1 MIKQFAPCVKK
12 YWWAALLSPLTV
24 IIEVLLEVRIPMLM
38 SQIVDTGITNQ
49 DLQYVVNMG
58 VQMVAF
64 ALCSLAAGALSA
76 WFASIAGMGLG
87 AGLRQ
92 GMFDRVQDFAFSNV
106 DRFSTASLV
115 TRLTTDV
122 NRVQMTFMMLIRV
135 CVRAP
140 VMLVSATVLA
150 WQLNG
155 ELVTVFLIAIPV
167 LGGMLALIATRAFP
181 RFQVML
187 EKFDGLNARVQ
198 ETLMAIR
205 VIKAF
210 VRSKF
215 EKKKFEVT
223 NDDLKRASIMAEKI
237 LVWNGPLM
245 TLAMH
250 ACIVAIVWFGGK
262 LIAFGSMETGQL
274 MSFISYV
281 TQILMSLM
289 MITNTFVMIVMSKA
303 SANRICEVLQEMP
316 DISDAQAD
324 PALAVPDGS
333 IEMRHVFFR
342 YNQEA
347 EKPVLSDI
355 SLSIRSGETIGVIGG
370 TGSAKSTLVQMIPR
384 LYEAEEGE
392 VLVGGHNVKDYTLD
406 HLRGAVA
413 MVLQKNVLFSG
424 TIRENLLW
432 GNPEATD
439 EELIEACKAAQAH
452 EFVMAFPDGYETNL
466 GQGGVNVS
474 GGQKQRLCIAR
485 ALLKN
490 PKILILDDSTSAV
503 DTATDSKIREALRAH
518 RSDTTTI
525 IIAQRVTSV
534 CEADRIIVLD
544 DGKIN
549 DIGTHSELLARNQI
563 YQEVYYSQQEGVA
576 S

>member
-1 MIKQFAPCVKK
+1 MLKQFAPCVKE

-38 SQIVDTGITNQ
+38 SQIVDTGITNR

-205 VIKAF
+205 VVKAF

-215 EKKKFEVT
+215 EKEKFEVT

-245 TLAMH
+245 TLAMY

-355 SLSIRSGETIGVIGG
+355 SLSIRSGETIGIIGG

-439 EELIEACKAAQAH
+439 EEMIEACKAAQAH

-534 CEADRIIVLD
+534 CEADRVIVLD

-563 YQEVYYSQQEGVA
+563 YQEVYYSQQEGMA

>member
-205 VIKAF
+205 VVKAF

-215 EKKKFEVT
+215 EKEKFEVT

-245 TLAMH
+245 TLAMY

-466 GQGGVNVS
+466 GQGGVTVS

>member
-155 ELVTVFLIAIPV
+155 ELVTVFLIALPV

-205 VIKAF
+205 VVKAF

-215 EKKKFEVT
+215 EKEKFEVT

-245 TLAMH
+245 TLAMY

>member
-167 LGGMLALIATRAFP
+167 LGGMLALIATRDFP

-205 VIKAF
+205 VVKAF

-215 EKKKFEVT
+215 EKEKFEVT

-245 TLAMH
+245 TLAMY

-534 CEADRIIVLD
+534 CEAYRIIVLD

>member
-76 WFASIAGMGLG
+76 WFASIAG

-205 VIKAF
+205 VVKAF

-215 EKKKFEVT
+215 EKEKFEVT

-245 TLAMH
+245 TLAMY

>member
-205 VIKAF
+205 VVKAF

-215 EKKKFEVT
+215 EKEKFEVT

-245 TLAMH
+245 TLAMY

-466 GQGGVNVS
+466 GQGGVSVS

-485 ALLKN
+485 ALLKT

>member
-205 VIKAF
+205 VVKAF

-215 EKKKFEVT
+215 EKEKFEVT

-245 TLAMH
+245 TLAMY

-503 DTATDSKIREALRAH
+503 DTATDRKIREALRAH
-518 RSDTTTI
+518 RRATTTSL
-525 IIAQRVTSV
+525 IAQRVTSV

>member
-155 ELVTVFLIAIPV
+155 ELVTVFLNAIPV

-205 VIKAF
+205 VVKAF

-215 EKKKFEVT
+215 EKEKFEVT

-245 TLAMH
+245 TLAMY

>member
-205 VIKAF
+205 VVKAF

-215 EKKKFEVT
+215 EKEKFEVT

-237 LVWNGPLM
+237 LVRNGPLM
-245 TLAMH
+245 TLAMY

-384 LYEAEEGE
+384 LYQAEEGE

-534 CEADRIIVLD
+534 CEAYRIIVLD

>member
-205 VIKAF
+205 VVKAF

-215 EKKKFEVT
+215 EKEKFEVT

-245 TLAMH
+245 TLAMY

-424 TIRENLLW
+424 TIRENL
-432 GNPEATD
+432 
-439 EELIEACKAAQAH
+439 CS
-452 EFVMAFPDGYETNL
+452 VAFEIRKN
-466 GQGGVNVS
+466 
-474 GGQKQRLCIAR
+474 CI
-485 ALLKN
+485 
-490 PKILILDDSTSAV
+490 
-503 DTATDSKIREALRAH
+503 
-518 RSDTTTI
+518 
-525 IIAQRVTSV
+525 
-534 CEADRIIVLD
+534 
-544 DGKIN
+544 
-549 DIGTHSELLARNQI
+549 
-563 YQEVYYSQQEGVA
+563 
-576 S
+576 

>member
-205 VIKAF
+205 VVKAF

-215 EKKKFEVT
+215 EKEKFEVT

-245 TLAMH
+245 TLAMY

-490 PKILILDDSTSAV
+490 PKILILDDSTSAL

>member
-12 YWWAALLSPLTV
+12 YWWAVLLSPVTV

-49 DLQYVVNMG
+49 DLRYVVNTG
-58 VQMVAF
+58 VQMVVF
-64 ALCSLAAGALSA
+64 ALCSLVAGALSA

-87 AGLRQ
+87 AGLRES
-92 GMFDRVQDFAFSNV
+92 MFGRVQDFAFSNV

-167 LGGMLALIATRAFP
+167 LGGLLALIATRAFP

-205 VIKAF
+205 VVKAF

-215 EKKKFEVT
+215 EKEKFEVT
-223 NDDLKRASIMAEKI
+223 NEDLKRSSIMAEKI

-245 TLAMH
+245 TLAMN

-303 SANRICEVLQEMP
+303 SANRICEVLRAEP
-316 DISDAQAD
+316 DIGDAAAD
-324 PALAVPDGS
+324 PALTVPDGS
-333 IEMRHVFFR
+333 IEMRHVSFR
-342 YNQEA
+342 YHQDA

-355 SLSIRSGETIGVIGG
+355 NLSIRSGETIGIIGG

-384 LYEAEEGE
+384 LYEAQEGE
-392 VLVGGHNVKDYTLD
+392 VLVGGHSVTDYTLD

-432 GNPEATD
+432 GNPEATQ
-439 EELIEACKAAQAH
+439 EEIIEACKAAQAH
-452 EFVMAFPDGYETNL
+452 DFIMSFPDGYETNL

-485 ALLKN
+485 ALLKD

-518 RSDTTTI
+518 RINTTTL

-544 DGKIN
+544 DGKID
-549 DIGTHSELLARNQI
+549 DIGTHEELLARNQI
-563 YQEVYYSQQEGVA
+563 YREVYHSQQEGVA

>member
-205 VIKAF
+205 VVKAF

-215 EKKKFEVT
+215 EKEKFEVT

-245 TLAMH
+245 TLAMY

-384 LYEAEEGE
+384 LYEADEGE

>member
-12 YWWAALLSPLTV
+12 YWWAVLLSPLTV

-38 SQIVDTGITNQ
+38 SQIVDTGITNR

-155 ELVTVFLIAIPV
+155 ELVMVFLIAIPV
-167 LGGMLALIATRAFP
+167 LGGLLALIATRAFP

-205 VIKAF
+205 VVKAF

-215 EKKKFEVT
+215 EKEKFEVT

-245 TLAMH
+245 TLAMY

-303 SANRICEVLQEMP
+303 SANRICEVLQEKP

-324 PALAVPDGS
+324 PVLAVPDGS

-355 SLSIRSGETIGVIGG
+355 SLSVRSGETIGIIGG

-439 EELIEACKAAQAH
+439 EEMIEACKAAQAH

-534 CEADRIIVLD
+534 CEADRVIVLD

>member
-205 VIKAF
+205 VVKAF

-215 EKKKFEVT
+215 EKEKFEVT

-245 TLAMH
+245 TLAMY

-370 TGSAKSTLVQMIPR
+370 TGSAKSTLVRMIPR

>member
-12 YWWAALLSPLTV
+12 YWWAVLLSPLTV

-38 SQIVDTGITNQ
+38 SQIVDIGITNR

-155 ELVTVFLIAIPV
+155 ELVMVFLIAIPV
-167 LGGMLALIATRAFP
+167 LGGLLALIATRAFP

-205 VIKAF
+205 VVKAF

-215 EKKKFEVT
+215 EKEKFEVT

-245 TLAMH
+245 TLAMY

-303 SANRICEVLQEMP
+303 SANRICEVLQEKP

-324 PALAVPDGS
+324 PVLAVPDGS

-355 SLSIRSGETIGVIGG
+355 SLSVRSGETIGIIGG

-439 EELIEACKAAQAH
+439 EEMIEACKAAQAH

-534 CEADRIIVLD
+534 CEADRVIVLD

>member
-49 DLQYVVNMG
+49 DLKYVVNMG

-205 VIKAF
+205 VVKAF

-215 EKKKFEVT
+215 EKEKFEVT

-245 TLAMH
+245 TLAMY

-324 PALAVPDGS
+324 PALAVPNGS

>member
-92 GMFDRVQDFAFSNV
+92 GMVDRVQDFAFSNV

-205 VIKAF
+205 VVKAF

-215 EKKKFEVT
+215 EKEKFEVT

-245 TLAMH
+245 TLAMY

>member
-135 CVRAP
+135 CLRAP

-205 VIKAF
+205 VVKAF

-215 EKKKFEVT
+215 EKEKFEVT

-245 TLAMH
+245 TLAMY

>member
-38 SQIVDTGITNQ
+38 SQIVDTGIANQ

-205 VIKAF
+205 VVKAF

-215 EKKKFEVT
+215 EKEKFEVT

-245 TLAMH
+245 TLAMY

>member
-12 YWWAALLSPLTV
+12 YWWAVLLSPLTV

-38 SQIVDTGITNQ
+38 SQIVDTGITNR

-167 LGGMLALIATRAFP
+167 LGGLLALIATRAFP

-205 VIKAF
+205 VVKAF

-215 EKKKFEVT
+215 EKEKFEVT

-245 TLAMH
+245 TLAMY

-303 SANRICEVLQEMP
+303 SANRICEVLQEKP

-439 EELIEACKAAQAH
+439 EEMIEACKAAQAH

-534 CEADRIIVLD
+534 CEADRVIVLD

>member
-58 VQMVAF
+58 VQMAAF

-205 VIKAF
+205 VVKAF

-215 EKKKFEVT
+215 EKEKFEVT

-245 TLAMH
+245 TLAMY

>member
-205 VIKAF
+205 VVKAF

-215 EKKKFEVT
+215 EKEKFEVT
-223 NDDLKRASIMAEKI
+223 NDDLKRASLMAEKI

-245 TLAMH
+245 TLAMY

>member
-198 ETLMAIR
+198 ETLDR
-205 VIKAF
+205 
-210 VRSKF
+210 
-215 EKKKFEVT
+215 
-223 NDDLKRASIMAEKI
+223 
-237 LVWNGPLM
+237 
-245 TLAMH
+245 
-250 ACIVAIVWFGGK
+250 
-262 LIAFGSMETGQL
+262 
-274 MSFISYV
+274 
-281 TQILMSLM
+281 
-289 MITNTFVMIVMSKA
+289 
-303 SANRICEVLQEMP
+303 
-316 DISDAQAD
+316 
-324 PALAVPDGS
+324 
-333 IEMRHVFFR
+333 
-342 YNQEA
+342 
-347 EKPVLSDI
+347 
-355 SLSIRSGETIGVIGG
+355 
-370 TGSAKSTLVQMIPR
+370 KSV
-384 LYEAEEGE
+384 
-392 VLVGGHNVKDYTLD
+392 V
-406 HLRGAVA
+406 
-413 MVLQKNVLFSG
+413 
-424 TIRENLLW
+424 
-432 GNPEATD
+432 
-439 EELIEACKAAQAH
+439 
-452 EFVMAFPDGYETNL
+452 
-466 GQGGVNVS
+466 
-474 GGQKQRLCIAR
+474 
-485 ALLKN
+485 
-490 PKILILDDSTSAV
+490 
-503 DTATDSKIREALRAH
+503 
-518 RSDTTTI
+518 
-525 IIAQRVTSV
+525 
-534 CEADRIIVLD
+534 
-544 DGKIN
+544 
-549 DIGTHSELLARNQI
+549 
-563 YQEVYYSQQEGVA
+563 
-576 S
+576 

>member
-205 VIKAF
+205 VVKAF

-215 EKKKFEVT
+215 EKEKFEVT

-245 TLAMH
+245 TLAMY

-347 EKPVLSDI
+347 EKPVRSDI